1 MYICKYIYIYI
12 HIHLDP
18 LFRVFKFWPPT
29 GLFVIDPGR
38 FTICNDLPMEG
49 YDKESLLGRGAC
61 AAGSAQN
68 VESRGPGRP
77 RKSAAVESEQRSP
90 KISARCLQFSKTSI

>member
-1 MYICKYIYIYI
+1 M
-12 HIHLDP
+12 
-18 LFRVFKFWPPT
+18 
-29 GLFVIDPGR
+29 DPGR

-77 RKSAAVESEQRSP
+77 RKSAAVESEHERSP
-90 KISARCLQFSKTSI
+90 KYQQGVCDSQKQVYNIISIERFLRHIWKWLFR